1 MHEKSSISEFQK
13 LCHALKLGEL
23 QSTPVPVT
31 GGLLHKMYAL
41 ETATGK
47 YAVKALNPQ
56 IMTRP
61 TAVNNYIL
69 SERIA
74 NYAAKFIPALPA
86 KKFDGESLQR
96 LEDRYYLVF
105 DWTSENSL
113 KHGEIDTTHC
123 EKMGDILAKL
133 HRIDFSALGI
143 ETPRFS
149 NSALTDWGFY
159 LEKGEENHAEWTEQM
174 LESMEHLHRW
184 NEAAIES
191 VNGLSSEW
199 VITHGD
205 LDPKNVLWSGHE
217 PILIDWE
224 SAGYKNSSLD
234 LLETAVYWSES
245 EKGEIQ
251 KEKFSAF
258 IQGYKTAQGRISSDW
273 RLILA
278 GGLLSKLEWLEYS
291 LKRSLWIEC
300 TDEEEQKTGTEQ
312 VSITLGAIKHYAEF
326 IPKMEEWLE
335 LRKL

>member
-13 LCHALKLGEL
+13 LCYALKLGEL
-23 QSTPVPVT
+23 RSAPVPVT
-31 GGLLHKMYAL
+31 GGLLHKMYAV

-61 TAVNNYIL
+61 TAVNNYTM

-86 KKFDGESLQR
+86 KKFDGDSLQR

-133 HRIDFSALGI
+133 HWIDFSVLGI
-143 ETPRFS
+143 ETPLFS

-159 LEKGEENHAEWTEQM
+159 LEKGLENRAEWTGQL
-174 LESMEHLHRW
+174 LESMEHLHKW
-184 NEAAIES
+184 NTAAIES
-191 VNGLSSEW
+191 VNGLSSECG
-199 VITHGD
+199 ITHGD

-217 PILIDWE
+217 PLLIDWE
-224 SAGYKNSSLD
+224 SAGYKNPMLD
-234 LLETAVYWSES
+234 LLETAVYWSEN
-245 EKGEIQ
+245 ETGEIQ
-251 KEKFSAF
+251 RDKIAAF
-258 IQGYKTAQGRISSDW
+258 LHGYKTAQGRIPSDW

-312 VSITLGAIKHYAEF
+312 VSKTLDAIKHYTES
-326 IPKMEEWLE
+326 ILRMEEWL
-335 LRKL
+335 K